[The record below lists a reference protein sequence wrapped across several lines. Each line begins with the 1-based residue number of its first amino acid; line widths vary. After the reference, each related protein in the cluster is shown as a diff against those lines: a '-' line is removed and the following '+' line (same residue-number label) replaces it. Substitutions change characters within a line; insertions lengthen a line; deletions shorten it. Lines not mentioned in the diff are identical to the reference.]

1 MTAVEK
7 AADSVPATGRSL
19 EGRVAIV
26 TGSGGG
32 IGEGIAR
39 RLAADG
45 ANVVVCDVN
54 LERAEAV
61 ARDLSDACTVES
73 FATQVDVSSLDKV
86 QGMVDSAVSRWGR
99 LDYYVNNAGTAD
111 DTALRKVTRESWDRV
126 TAVNLTGVFHGCQ
139 VAAGAMRDHGS
150 GRIVNISS
158 RAWLGWWGQANYAA
172 TKGGVVS
179 LTRALALELARTG
192 ITVNAIAPGLIR
204 TPAVERVPEAMLK
217 NLIVAQPTR
226 TLGDPADVAHLAR
239 FLVDDR
245 ARSITGQ
252 VIYPCGGKSIFA
264 MPAKR

>member
-1 MTAVEK
+1 MTVEE
-7 AADSVPATGRSL
+7 ATAPVAPAGNGL
-19 EGRVAIV
+19 QGRVAIV

-45 ANVVVCDVN
+45 ANVVVCDVD
-54 LERAEAV
+54 LDRAE
-61 ARDLSDACTVES
+61 TVSQALRAAGTGDS
-73 FATQVDVSSLDKV
+73 FATQVDVRDREAV
-86 QGMVDSAVSRWGR
+86 RGMVEAAISRWGR
-99 LDYYVNNAGTAD
+99 LDYYVNNAGAAD
-111 DTALRKVTRESWDRV
+111 DTALRKVTSESWDRV
-126 TAVNLTGVFHGCQ
+126 TAINLTGVFHGCQ
-139 VAAGAMRDHGS
+139 VAADVMRENGS
-150 GRIVNISS
+150 GRIINISS

-192 ITVNAIAPGLIR
+192 ITVNAIAPGLIS
-204 TPAVERVPEAMLK
+204 TPAVARVPEEMLK

-226 TLGDPADVAHLAR
+226 TLGQPEDVAHLVR

>member
-1 MTAVEK
+1 MTVVER
-7 AADSVPATGRSL
+7 AADAVPLTGRPL

-45 ANVVVCDVN
+45 VNVVVCDVD
-54 LERAEAV
+54 LARAEGV
-61 ARDLSDACTVES
+61 AHDLGVTANVES
-73 FATQVDVSSLDKV
+73 FATQVDVTSHEAVDA
-86 QGMVDSAVSRWGR
+86 MVEAAVSRWGR
-99 LDYYVNNAGTAD
+99 LDYYVNNAGVAE
-111 DTALRKVTRESWDRV
+111 DTALRKVTGESWDRV

-139 VAAGAMRDHGS
+139 VAAAAMRDHGS

-158 RAWLGWWGQANYAA
+158 RAWLGWWGQANYSA

-204 TPAVERVPEAMLK
+204 TPAVDRVPEDMLK

-226 TLGDPADVAHLAR
+226 ALGDPADVAHLVR